1 MVPSYRLLTHEK
13 ANQMCFVELDLPW
26 TSLPDMVAIQC
37 NDTHPIIA
45 IPELQRVLVDE
56 EHLSSAEAWNIVQKV
71 FSYTNHT
78 VMVEAL

>member
-1 MVPSYRLLTHEK
+1 
-13 ANQMCFVELDLPW
+13 
-26 TSLPDMVAIQC
+26 MVAIQC